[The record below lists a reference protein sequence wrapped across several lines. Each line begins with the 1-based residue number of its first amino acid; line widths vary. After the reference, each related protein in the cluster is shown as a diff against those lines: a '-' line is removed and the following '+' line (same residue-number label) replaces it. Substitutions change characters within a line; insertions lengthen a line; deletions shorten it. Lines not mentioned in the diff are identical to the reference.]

1 MRRWLPFPAMSLF
14 VFVTWLLLNQS
25 LAPGHLL
32 LASALAVAL
41 GFLFGRLEPPPL
53 RIRRRGLL
61 LRLAVR
67 VVGDIVRSNLA
78 LLWVLLSGR
87 TNKVTSG
94 FVSIPLQLTNP
105 YGLAVLACIVTST
118 PGTIWMSYRA
128 RDSVLLIHVFDL
140 IDEAEWVRTITERY
154 ERPLREI
161 FE

>member
-1 MRRWLPFPAMSLF
+1 MRRWLPYPAMSLF
-14 VFVTWLLLNQS
+14 VFAAWLVLGQS
-25 LAPGHLL
+25 LAPGRVLL
-32 LASALAVAL
+32 GAAL
-41 GFLFGRLEPPPL
+41 GAAAGLLFQRLDPPPL
-53 RIRRRGLL
+53 RIRRRLL
-61 LRLAVR
+61 LLPLAAR
-67 VVGDIVRSNLA
+67 VFADIVRSNLA

-87 TNKVTSG
+87 TGKVTSG

-105 YGLAVLACIVTST
+105 YGLAILACIITST

-140 IDEAEWVRTITERY
+140 IDETEWIRTITERY